1 MNGNAALADDYIV
14 HAGQGF
20 AAEEEER
27 LVPIRLEPGAGASLQ
42 AINDVFASLSGVA
55 DATFELVHDEDTTGP
70 SATADDLVDWRQWFI
85 PSPTADIA
93 WGPLFARVASLLQLT
108 DDWNSYNAP
117 APNQAAAASARQVLE
132 TAREMILVPDEI
144 VPSVEGGITICFDTS
159 GRRAD
164 IESFNDGSVLA
175 LTSDPPRE
183 PYVWPVRTD
192 SENIQEALEEIRSF
206 VGR

>member
-1 MNGNAALADDYIV
+1 MNGNAALAADYIV

-20 AAEEEER
+20 VAGEEER
-27 LVPIRLEPGAGASLQ
+27 LVPIRLDPGAGAFH
-42 AINDVFASLSGVA
+42 DVFASLPGVA
-55 DATFELVHDEDTTGP
+55 DATTELVHDEGTTAP
-70 SATADDLVDWRQWFI
+70 SATADNLVDWREWYI

-117 APNQAAAASARQVLE
+117 APNRAAAASARHILE
-132 TAREMILVPDEI
+132 AAREMILLPDEI
-144 VPSVEGGITICFDTS
+144 VPSVEGGITICFNTS
-159 GRRAD
+159 GLRAD
-164 IESFNDGSVLA
+164 IESFNDGTVLA

-192 SENIQEALEEIRSF
+192 SKNIQEALEEIRSF